1 MTTHNLEPE
10 RRTLHGHFSRDLEP
24 VLSIKPGDT
33 VVYRTLD
40 AGWGLEAPNTVDGG
54 RRKFEPREP
63 ELDAG
68 HALVGPI
75 AIESAEPGMALA
87 IRIDEI
93 RVGSYGGTY
102 AGGWPHPVNAW
113 FGVEEEGDGIVI
125 VWELDPDTLTGRS
138 NLGYTIALRPFMGVM
153 GVAPAAPGT
162 HPTAPP
168 RNVGGNIDCK
178 ELVPGSTLYLP
189 IEVPGAL
196 FSVGD
201 GHAVQGDGEVCV
213 TAIEC
218 PMERV
223 VLNFDLR
230 PEMRLN
236 MPRAHTPEGWVTFGF
251 HEDLLEATMIALEG
265 MLELMMEQY
274 VMTRL
279 EALGMASL
287 TVDMRVTQIANGVRG
302 VHAVL
307 PHGAIR

>member
-1 MTTHNLEPE
+1 MTTHYLEPE
-10 RRTLHGHFSRDLEP
+10 RSTLHGHFSRDLAP
-24 VLSIKPGDT
+24 VLTVEPGDT

-40 AGWGLEAPNTVDGG
+40 AGWGLEAPNARDGD
-54 RRKFEPREP
+54 RRKFEPRAP

-75 AIESAEPGMALA
+75 AIERAEPGMVLA
-87 IRIDEI
+87 VRIDEI
-93 RVGSYGGTY
+93 RVGSYGATY
-102 AGGWPHPVNAW
+102 AGGWKHPVNAW
-113 FGVEEEGDGIVI
+113 FGVENEGIVI
-125 VWELDPDTLTGRS
+125 VWELDADTLTGRS
-138 NLGYTIALRPFMGVM
+138 NLGYTVALRPFMGVM
-153 GVAPAAPGT
+153 GVAPAEPGT

-178 ELVPGSTLYLP
+178 ELVPGSTLFLP
-189 IEVPGAL
+189 VEVPGAL

-201 GHAVQGDGEVCV
+201 GHAVQGDGEACV

-223 VLNFDLR
+223 ALTFNLE
-230 PEMRLN
+230 PAMRLTT
-236 MPRAHTPEGWVTFGF
+236 PRARTAKGWITFGF
-251 HEDLLEATMIALEG
+251 HEDLLEATMIALDG
-265 MLELMMEQY
+265 MLDLMMEQY
-274 VMTRL
+274 GISRL

-287 TVDMRVTQIANGVRG
+287 AVDMHVTQIANGVRG

>member
-1 MTTHNLEPE
+1 MTTYFLEPE
-10 RRTLHGHFSRDLEP
+10 RRTLHGHFSPDLPP
-24 VLSIKPGDT
+24 VLDIRPGDT

-40 AGWGLEAPNTVDGG
+40 AGWGLEAPVSPDGD
-54 RRKFEPREP
+54 RRKFEPRAP

-75 AIESAEPGMALA
+75 AIRGADPGMALA
-87 IRIDEI
+87 VRIDEI
-93 RVGSYGGTY
+93 RPGPWGATY
-102 AGGWPHPVNAW
+102 VGGWRHPVNVR
-113 FGVEEEGDGIVI
+113 FGVEHEGITI
-125 VWELDPDTLTGRS
+125 VWEIDPNTLTARS
-138 NLGYTIALRPFMGVM
+138 DLGYTVALRPFMGVM
-153 GVAPAAPGT
+153 GVAPAEPGT

-189 IEVPGAL
+189 VAVPGAL

-223 VLNFDLR
+223 ALTFDLR
-230 PEMRLN
+230 PDMHLIT
-236 MPRAHTPEGWVTFGF
+236 PRAHTPAGWITFGF

-265 MLELMMEQY
+265 MLDLMMEQY
-274 VMTRL
+274 GMKRL

-287 TVDMRVTQIANGVRG
+287 AVDTHITQIVNGTRG